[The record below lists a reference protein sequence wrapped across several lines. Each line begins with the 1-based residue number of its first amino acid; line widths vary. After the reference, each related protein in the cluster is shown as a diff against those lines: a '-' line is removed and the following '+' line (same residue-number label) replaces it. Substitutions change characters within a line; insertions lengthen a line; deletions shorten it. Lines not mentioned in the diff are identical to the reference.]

1 MSQKELVLNVLTR
14 LPDDC
19 TFEDMAEKLRF
30 LAAIQAGIDQ
40 LDRGEGIPHEEVKKN
55 LASWLST

>member
-1 MSQKELVLNVLTR
+1 MSQKELVLNAFTR

-19 TFEDMAEKLRF
+19 TFQDMAEKLRF
-30 LAAIQAGIDQ
+30 LAAVQEGIDQ
-40 LDRGEGIPHEEVKKN
+40 LDRGETVSHEEVKKD

>member
-1 MSQKELVLNVLTR
+1 MSQKELVLNALTR
-14 LPDDC
+14 LPDNC

-30 LAAIQAGIDQ
+30 LAAIQEGIDQ
-40 LDRGEGIPHEEVKKN
+40 LDRGETVSHEEVKKN

>member
-1 MSQKELVLNVLTR
+1 MSRKELVLNALSR

-19 TFEDMAEKLRF
+19 TFEDMAEKLKF
-30 LAAIQAGIDQ
+30 LAGIQEGIDQ
-40 LDRGEGIPHEEVKKN
+40 LDRGETVSHEEVKKN